1 MMSKLR
7 IFFLCFCLQFLPL
20 FSQDQFFGTSESQFR
35 EKINTIRLDNG
46 LTVVL
51 MKRGTSPTVALY
63 IKFLVGA
70 VDETPEEAGTAHL
83 LEHMLFKGTKN
94 VGTTDFEKEEKY
106 QKQIEVWG
114 TELDDLKLKI
124 RDLTTRGETIPPKFL
139 EEAETLNR
147 RLKNLIQL
155 QDAFIVK
162 NEDSYIYEQNGEV
175 GFNAYTSQDVTNYQI
190 QLPNNRIEVWAKIE
204 SDRLKNP
211 ILREYYTE
219 RDVVIEERRMRTDD
233 SGAGVLREKFFSLA
247 FESHPYRK
255 PVIGYSTG
263 LPFLKIED
271 TMAFF
276 QKNYTPDRMVISIV
290 GQFDFEETE
299 SIIRKYFSDLKP
311 GKPRPTYKVEEKSF
325 PGEKRFKVYHPSG
338 SQMMVGWLKPPY
350 PHKDNSSFDVL
361 STILTSGT
369 GSRLYK
375 RLVLEEKL
383 AVSVGAANGY
393 PGERYQNYFVFFIK
407 PKEDAKP
414 EVIEKIIWEELNK
427 IKETGI
433 PKEELDK
440 VKNQMV
446 SDFIKTLDENGSI
459 ADLLSYYQLLYGDWA
474 GLFTQYS
481 NIMKTSSNDIQ
492 TLIPTYLSKDK
503 VVVGILE
510 DVRKKSE

>member
-7 IFFLCFCLQFLPL
+7 IFFLCCFLQFLPL

-35 EKINTIRLDNG
+35 EKIKTVRLDNG
-46 LTVVL
+46 LTVVM

-83 LEHMLFKGTKN
+83 LEHMLFKGTKT
-94 VGTTDFEKEEKY
+94 VGTTNYEKEEKY

-124 RDLTTRGETIPPKFL
+124 RDLTTRGETISPSLL
-139 EEAETLNR
+139 EEKEILER

-155 QDAFIVK
+155 QDEFIVK

-204 SDRLKNP
+204 SDRLKHP

-233 SGAGVLREKFFSLA
+233 SGAGVLREKFFSIA

-271 TMAFF
+271 TKAFF
-276 QKNYTPDRMVISIV
+276 QKHYTPDRMVISVV

-299 SIIRKYFSDLKP
+299 SIIRKYFSELKP
-311 GKPRPTYKVEEKSF
+311 GKPRPIQKQEEKSF

-338 SQMMVGWLKPPY
+338 SQMMMGFLKPPY

-383 AVSVGAANGY
+383 ALSIGAANGY

-407 PKEDAKP
+407 PNEGAKP
-414 EVIEKIIWEELNK
+414 EVIEKIIWEELFK
-427 IKETGI
+427 IQETGV
-433 PKEELDK
+433 PKEELEK

-446 SDFIKTLDENGSI
+446 SDFIKTLDENASI

-474 GLFTQYS
+474 GLFSQYS
-481 NIMKTSSNDIQ
+481 TIMKTSSADIQ
-492 TLIPTYLSKDK
+492 TLIPTYLTKDK
-503 VVVGILE
+503 VVIGVLE

>member
-7 IFFLCFCLQFLPL
+7 IFFLCFSLQFLPL
-20 FSQDQFFGTSESQFR
+20 FSEDAFFGTSETQFR
-35 EKINTIRLDNG
+35 EKIKTIQLENG
-46 LTVVL
+46 LKVVM

-83 LEHMLFKGTKN
+83 LEHMLFKGTKT
-94 VGTTDFEKEEKY
+94 VGTVDYQKEEKY
-106 QKQIEVWG
+106 QTQIEVWG
-114 TELDDLKLKI
+114 TELDNLQLQK
-124 RDLTTRGETIPPKFL
+124 RDLITRGELVPKQL
-139 EEAETLNR
+139 ESEIETLNR

-155 QDAFIVK
+155 QDELIVK

-247 FESHPYRK
+247 FENHPYRK

-263 LPFLKIED
+263 LPFLKIDE
-271 TMAFF
+271 TKAFF
-276 QKNYTPDRMVISIV
+276 KKHYTPDRMVISIV
-290 GQFDFEETE
+290 GQFDMEETE

-311 GKPRPTYKVEEKSF
+311 GKPRSEYKVEEKSF
-325 PGEKRFKVYHPSG
+325 PGEKRFKVKHPS
-338 SQMMVGWLKPPY
+338 SNQMMMGWLKPPY

-361 STILTSGT
+361 SSILTSGT

-383 AVSVGAANGY
+383 VLSIGAANGY

-407 PKEDAKP
+407 PNEGVSSEK
-414 EVIEKIIWEELNK
+414 IEAIIWEELNRIQK
-427 IKETGI
+427 NGI
-433 PKEELDK
+433 PKEELEK

-446 SDFIKTLDENGSI
+446 SDFIKTLDENGTI

-474 GLFTQYS
+474 GLFKQYQA
-481 NIMKTSSNDIQ
+481 IMNTTSGDIQ
-492 TLIPTYLSKDK
+492 SLVPKYLTNDQ
-503 VVVGILE
+503 VVIGVLE
-510 DVRKKSE
+510 DVRKK

>member
-7 IFFLCFCLQFLPL
+7 IFFLCFLLQFLPL
-20 FSQDQFFGTSESQFR
+20 FSEDSFFGTSESQFR
-35 EKINTIRLDNG
+35 EKIKTIQLENG
-46 LTVVL
+46 LTVVM

-83 LEHMLFKGTKN
+83 LEHMLFKGTKY
-94 VGTTDFEKEEKY
+94 VGTSDYQKEEKY

-114 TELDDLKLKI
+114 TELDNLKLQR
-124 RDLTTRGETIPPKFL
+124 RDLLTRGEMVPASL
-139 EEAETLNR
+139 ESEIETLNR

-155 QDAFIVK
+155 QDEFIVK

-190 QLPNNRIEVWAKIE
+190 QLPNNRIEIWAKIE
-204 SDRLKNP
+204 SDRLKDP

-263 LPFLKIED
+263 LPFLKIDE
-271 TMAFF
+271 TKEFF
-276 QKNYTPDRMVISIV
+276 KKHYTPDRMVISIV
-290 GQFDFEETE
+290 GQFDMEETE

-311 GKPRPTYKVEEKSF
+311 GKPRPNYKVEEKSF

-338 SQMMVGWLKPPY
+338 SQMMMGWLKPPY

-383 AVSVGAANGY
+383 VLSIGAANGY

-407 PKEDAKP
+407 PNEGAN
-414 EVIEKIIWEELNK
+414 IEKIESIIWEEVNR
-427 IKETGI
+427 IKENGI

-446 SDFIKTLDENGSI
+446 SDFIKTLDENGTI
-459 ADLLSYYQLLYGDWA
+459 ADLLSYYQLLYGDWS
-474 GLFTQYS
+474 GLFKQYQT
-481 NIMKTSSNDIQ
+481 IMNASSSEIQ
-492 TLIPTYLSKDK
+492 SLIPKYLTKEN
-503 VVVGILE
+503 VVIGVLE
-510 DVRKKSE
+510 DVRKK